1 MIWVCS
7 YDFSANIDQ
16 EIILDFLKIINAYF
30 LIDLVVPQPVYM
42 NMNDLAE
49 MKAQKKNSQQFHHMD
64 NQTYNDTSN
73 DPCDDSQDLKT
84 PTAENQQSLIEH
96 KVINC

>member
-1 MIWVCS
+1 M
-7 YDFSANIDQ
+7 F
-16 EIILDFLKIINAYF
+16 IN
-30 LIDLVVPQPVYM
+30 LVLPQPVYM

-64 NQTYNDTSN
+64 NQTYNNTSN

-96 KVINC
+96 KVNKC